1 MRLLFVSSAGHFGGT
16 ERWASMAIAELE
28 RRGHQI
34 WMACPDNA
42 HAGNFTGRERLW
54 HDGPK
59 SMWDT
64 SGVDRMAAFCRDRQI
79 DCIIPLSQNMYFIC
93 GRLARQ
99 LGIALVLR
107 LGIVRLPWRPVVDW
121 YGYGIYPDA
130 IIVNTQRIKQVLS
143 RAPFVKPE
151 RIHVI
156 YNGIVE
162 RPATGVA
169 SRPDKFTITSVG
181 TLSWRKGM
189 EHLIKAVALL
199 PDNLREK
206 VHVKLIG
213 QGPARGKLAGL
224 AEKLNLAA
232 QVEFTGHVEN
242 PTAHIAASDL
252 FVLLSAQEGIS
263 NALLEAMNCAVPAY
277 ATLVGGH
284 GEFIEHGINAYAAHS
299 RNPSQVVSDLADIMS
314 DQNIAAIGV
323 AGRETVRERFSMTTM
338 GDRLEEVLK
347 LAMIPKE
354 PTIDPFDGVKSGHSG
369 RRGA

>member
-1 MRLLFVSSAGHFGGT
+1 MRLLFVSSAAHFGGT

-28 RRGHQI
+28 RRGHQV
-34 WMACPDNA
+34 WMACPDKP
-42 HAGNFTGRERLW
+42 HAGNFTRPERLW
-54 HDGPK
+54 HDGPGT
-59 SMWDT
+59 MWDKP
-64 SGVDRMAAFCRDRQI
+64 GIDRMAAFCRKQQI
-79 DCIIPLSQNMYFIC
+79 DCIVPLSQKMYFTC
-93 GRLARQ
+93 GRLARK

-143 RAPFVKPE
+143 RAPFVKRD

-162 RPATGVA
+162 RLTGDVA
-169 SRPDKFTITSVG
+169 GQPDKFTITSVG

-199 PDNLREK
+199 PDDLREK
-206 VHVKLIG
+206 VHIKLIG
-213 QGPARGKLAGL
+213 EGPARGKLTGL
-224 AEKLNLAA
+224 AERLNLAA
-232 QVEFTGHVEN
+232 RVEFTGHVEN

-263 NALLEAMNCAVPAY
+263 NALLEAMNCGVPAY

-284 GEFIEHGINAYAAHS
+284 GEFIQHGVNAYAARS
-299 RNPSQVVSDLADIMS
+299 RRPSQVASDLAGIMS
-314 DQNIAAIGV
+314 DKNIGAVGA
-323 AGRETVRERFSMTTM
+323 AGRDTVRDRFSMTAM
-338 GDRLEEVLK
+338 GDRLEEVLQQA
-347 LAMIPKE
+347 LMPTE
-354 PTIDPFDGVKSGHSG
+354 PTKKGPAGKPAGPD
-369 RRGA
+369 R

>member
-28 RRGHQI
+28 RRGHDI
-34 WMACPDNA
+34 WMACPDKP
-42 HAGNFTGRERLW
+42 HAGNFIRKERLW
-54 HDGPK
+54 HDGPA
-59 SMWDT
+59 SMWDRP
-64 SGVDRMAAFCRDRQI
+64 GIERMAAFCRDQQI
-79 DCIIPLSQNMYFIC
+79 DCIIPLSQKMYFSC

-107 LGIVRLPWRPVVDW
+107 LGIVRLPWRPVIDW

-143 RAPFVKPE
+143 RAPFVRPE

-169 SRPDKFTITSVG
+169 GQPDKFTIASVG

-199 PDNLREK
+199 PDEVRERI
-206 VHVKLIG
+206 HIKLIG
-213 QGPARGKLAGL
+213 EGPAHGKLTTLAAKLGL
-224 AEKLNLAA
+224 AS
-232 QVEFTGHVEN
+232 QVEFTGHVDN

-263 NALLEAMNCAVPAY
+263 NALLEAMNCGVPAY

-284 GEFIEHGINAYAAHS
+284 GEFLEHGINAYIAHS
-299 RNPSQVVSDLADIMS
+299 RTPSQVARDLAGIMS
-314 DQNIAAIGV
+314 DHNIAAVGA
-323 AGRETVRERFSMTTM
+323 AGRDTVRDRFSMAVM

-347 LAMIPKE
+347 LAAKG
-354 PTIDPFDGVKSGHSG
+354 PTGKPAGPIN
-369 RRGA
+369 

>member
-1 MRLLFVSSAGHFGGT
+1 MRLLFVSSAEHFGGT

-34 WMACPDNA
+34 WMACPDTA
-42 HAGNFTGRERLW
+42 HAGNFTRAEQLW

-59 SMWDT
+59 SMWDK
-64 SGVDRMAAFCRDRQI
+64 SGMDRMAAFCQLHQI
-79 DCIIPLSQNMYFIC
+79 DCIVPLSQKIYFAC
-93 GRLARQ
+93 GRLARK
-99 LGIALVLR
+99 LDIALVLR
-107 LGIVRLPWRPVVDW
+107 LGIVRLPWRPVIDW

-130 IIVNTQRIKQVLS
+130 IIVNTQRIRQVLS
-143 RAPFVKPE
+143 RAPFVKRE

-169 SRPDKFTITSVG
+169 RRPGKFTITSVG

-199 PDNLREK
+199 PDDLRDR
-206 VHVKLIG
+206 VAIKLIG
-213 QGPARGKLAGL
+213 QGPAREKLAGL
-224 AEKLNLAA
+224 ATKLNLAD
-232 QVEFTGHVEN
+232 QVEFTGHVDN

-284 GEFIEHGINAYAAHS
+284 GEFIEHGINAYAARS
-299 RNPSQVVSDLADIMS
+299 RNPARVASDLAGIMS
-314 DQNIAAIGV
+314 DPNIAAIGG
-323 AGRETVRERFSMTTM
+323 AGRETVREKFSITTM
-338 GDRLEEVLK
+338 GDRLEDVLK
-347 LAMIPKE
+347 LAKKG
-354 PTIDPFDGVKSGHSG
+354 PTGKPAGPDHW
-369 RRGA
+369 

>member
-28 RRGHQI
+28 RRGHQV
-34 WMACPDNA
+34 WMSCPDNA
-42 HAGNFTGRERLW
+42 HAGNFTRRERMW

-79 DCIIPLSQNMYFIC
+79 DCIIPLSQKMYFIC

-213 QGPARGKLAGL
+213 QGPARGKLATL
-224 AEKLNLAA
+224 ATELNLAA

-299 RNPSQVVSDLADIMS
+299 RKPSRVVSDLADIMS
-314 DQNIAAIGV
+314 DQNIAAVGL
-323 AGRETVRERFSMTTM
+323 AGRETVRDRFSMTAM

-347 LAMIPKE
+347 LARKG
-354 PTIDPFDGVKSGHSG
+354 PTGKPAGPNH
-369 RRGA
+369 

>member
-1 MRLLFVSSAGHFGGT
+1 MRLLFVSSAEHFGGT

-28 RRGHQI
+28 RRGHQV
-34 WMACPDNA
+34 WMACPDKA
-42 HAGNFTGRERLW
+42 HAGNFARADHLW

-59 SMWDT
+59 SMWDK
-64 SGVDRMAAFCRDRQI
+64 SGMDRMAAFCRQHQI
-79 DCIIPLSQNMYFIC
+79 DCIVPLSQNMYFAC
-93 GRLARQ
+93 GRLARK

-121 YGYGIYPDA
+121 YGYGVYPDA
-130 IIVNTQRIKQVLS
+130 IIVNTQRIRQVLS

-169 SRPDKFTITSVG
+169 SQPGKFTITSVG

-199 PDNLREK
+199 PDDLREK

-213 QGPARGKLAGL
+213 QGPAREKLTGL
-224 AEKLNLAA
+224 ATKLNLAA
-232 QVEFTGHVEN
+232 QVEFTGHVDN

-299 RNPSQVVSDLADIMS
+299 RNPSRVASDLAGIMS
-314 DQNIAAIGV
+314 DENIAAVGV
-323 AGRETVRERFSMTTM
+323 AGRDTVRDRFSMTAM
-338 GDRLEEVLK
+338 GDRLEDVLK
-347 LAMIPKE
+347 LTKKG
-354 PTIDPFDGVKSGHSG
+354 PTGKPTGPDHQ
-369 RRGA
+369 

>member
-1 MRLLFVSSAGHFGGT
+1 MRLLFVSSASHFGGT

-34 WMACPDNA
+34 WMACPDTTF
-42 HAGNFTGRERLW
+42 AGNFTHRERLW
-54 HDGPK
+54 HDGPT
-59 SMWDT
+59 SMWDKP
-64 SGVDRMAAFCRDRQI
+64 GMHRMAAFCRDRQI
-79 DCIIPLSQNMYFIC
+79 DCIIPLSQKMYFTC

-107 LGIVRLPWRPVVDW
+107 LGIVRLPWRPIVDW

-143 RAPFVKPE
+143 RAPFVNQK
-151 RIHVI
+151 RIHVL

-162 RPATGVA
+162 HPATGVT
-169 SRPDKFTITSVG
+169 SRHGKFTITSVG

-189 EHLIKAVALL
+189 EHLIRAVALL
-199 PDNLREK
+199 PDDLREK

-213 QGPARGKLAGL
+213 QGPARRKLAALAANLGL
-224 AEKLNLAA
+224 ADR
-232 QVEFTGHVEN
+232 VEFTGHVDN

-252 FVLLSAQEGIS
+252 FVLLSVQEGIS

-277 ATLVGGH
+277 TTLVGGH
-284 GEFIEHGINAYAAHS
+284 GEFIIHGVNAYAADS
-299 RNPSQVVSDLADIMS
+299 RRPSRVMSDLQGIML
-314 DQNIAAIGV
+314 DENIAAIGM
-323 AGRETVRERFSMTTM
+323 AGRNTVRDRFSMTAM

-347 LAMIPKE
+347 QAIKD
-354 PTIDPFDGVKSGHSG
+354 PTRNPAVPNH
-369 RRGA
+369 

>member
-1 MRLLFVSSAGHFGGT
+1 MRLLFVSSASHFGGT

-34 WMACPDNA
+34 WMMCPKEA
-42 HAGNFTGRERLW
+42 HAGNFTRPDRLW
-54 HDGPK
+54 HDGPA
-59 SMWDT
+59 SMWDRT
-64 SGVDRMAAFCRDRQI
+64 GMERMAAFCRDERI
-79 DCIIPLSQNMYFIC
+79 DCIIPLSQKMYFTC

-99 LGIALVLR
+99 EGITLVLR

-130 IIVNTQRIKQVLS
+130 IIVNTRRIKQVLS

-162 RPATGVA
+162 RSATGVA
-169 SRPDKFTITSVG
+169 RQLGKFTIASVG

-189 EHLIKAVALL
+189 EHLIKAVSLL
-199 PDNLREK
+199 PEDLREK

-213 QGPARGKLAGL
+213 EGPARKKLASL
-224 AEKLNLAA
+224 ASRLNLTG

-242 PTAHIAASDL
+242 PTPHVAASDL
-252 FVLLSAQEGIS
+252 FVLLSVQEGIS
-263 NALLEAMNCAVPAY
+263 NALLEAMNLGVPAY
-277 ATLVGGH
+277 TTLVGGH
-284 GEFIEHGINAYAAHS
+284 GEFIEHGVNAYAA
-299 RNPSQVVSDLADIMS
+299 RTRRPPQVMSDLAGIMT
-314 DQNIAAIGV
+314 DHNITAIGA
-323 AGRETVRERFSMTTM
+323 AGRSTVRGRFSMTAM

-347 LAMIPKE
+347 LATKG
-354 PTIDPFDGVKSGHSG
+354 PTGLPAGPDL
-369 RRGA
+369 

>member
-1 MRLLFVSSAGHFGGT
+1 MRLLFVSSAGQFGGT

-28 RRGHQI
+28 RRGYDI
-34 WMACPDNA
+34 WMACPGKP
-42 HAGNFTGRERLW
+42 HAPNFTRPERLW
-54 HDGPK
+54 HDGPT
-59 SMWDT
+59 SMWDRA
-64 SGVDRMAAFCRDRQI
+64 GIDRMATFCRDHQI
-79 DCIIPLSQNMYFIC
+79 DCIIPLSQKMYFTC

-121 YGYGIYPDA
+121 YGYGFYPDA
-130 IIVNTQRIKQVLS
+130 IIVNTMRIKQVLS
-143 RAPFVKPE
+143 RAPFVRRE

-162 RPATGVA
+162 RATAGLA
-169 SRPDKFTITSVG
+169 AQPDKFTITSVG

-189 EHLIKAVALL
+189 EHLIRAVAQL
-199 PDNLREK
+199 PGDLRDK

-213 QGPARGKLAGL
+213 EGPARDKLAKL
-224 AEKLNLAA
+224 ATKLNLTG
-232 QVEFTGHVEN
+232 QVEFTGHAEN

-284 GEFIEHGINAYAAHS
+284 GEFIKHGVNAYAARS
-299 RNPSQVVSDLADIMS
+299 RAPKKVANDLASIMS
-314 DQNIAAIGV
+314 DQNIAAVGA
-323 AGRETVRERFSMTTM
+323 AGQATVRDRFSMSVM
-338 GDRLEEVLK
+338 GDRLEEVLTAAVK
-347 LAMIPKE
+347 GPTGMLAGP
-354 PTIDPFDGVKSGHSG
+354 IDLQ
-369 RRGA
+369 R

>member
-1 MRLLFVSSAGHFGGT
+1 MRLLFVSSAEHFGGT

-34 WMACPDNA
+34 WMACPDKP
-42 HAGNFTGRERLW
+42 HAENFTLPERLW
-54 HDGPK
+54 HEGPK
-59 SMWDT
+59 SMWDRA
-64 SGVDRMAAFCRDRQI
+64 GMDRMAGFCRDQQI
-79 DCIIPLSQNMYFIC
+79 DCIIPLSQKMYFTC

-143 RAPFVKPE
+143 RAPFVKRD

-162 RPATGVA
+162 RPAGGVA
-169 SRPDKFTITSVG
+169 NQPEKFTITSVG

-199 PDNLREK
+199 PDGLRKK
-206 VHVKLIG
+206 VHIKLIG
-213 QGPARGKLAGL
+213 EGPARGKLTSL
-224 AEKLNLAA
+224 AQRLDLAA

-277 ATLVGGH
+277 TTLVGGH
-284 GEFIEHGINAYAAHS
+284 GEFVEHGRNAYAARS
-299 RNPSQVVSDLADIMS
+299 RRPSQVAADLAGIMS
-314 DQNIAAIGV
+314 DHNIGAVGA
-323 AGRETVRERFSMTTM
+323 AGRDTVRDRFSMTAM

-347 LAMIPKE
+347 LAAKG
-354 PTIDPFDGVKSGHSG
+354 PTGKPAGPD
-369 RRGA
+369 R

>member
-28 RRGHQI
+28 RRGHQA
-34 WMACPDNA
+34 WMACPDKP
-42 HAGNFTGRERLW
+42 HARNFTRPERLL
-54 HDGPK
+54 HDGPA
-59 SMWDT
+59 SMWDR
-64 SGVDRMAAFCRDRQI
+64 SGMEQMTAFCRNEQI
-79 DCIIPLSQNMYFIC
+79 DCIIPLSQNMYFTC

-99 LGIALVLR
+99 LGIGLVLR
-107 LGIVRLPWRPVVDW
+107 LGIVRLPWRPVIDW

-130 IIVNTQRIKQVLS
+130 IIVNTRRIKQVLS
-143 RAPFVKPE
+143 RAPFVRPD

-162 RPATGVA
+162 RPTAGVVA
-169 SRPDKFTITSVG
+169 QPDKFTITSVG

-189 EHLIKAVALL
+189 EHLLKAVALL
-199 PDNLREK
+199 PGEVRDR

-213 QGPARGKLAGL
+213 EGPARKKLAAL
-224 AEKLNLAA
+224 AANLNLAG

-284 GEFIEHGINAYAAHS
+284 GEFIEHGSNAYAARS
-299 RNPSQVVSDLADIMS
+299 RNPSAVAADLTGIMADK
-314 DQNIAAIGV
+314 NITAIGA
-323 AGRETVRERFSMTTM
+323 AGRTTVREKFSMTVM
-338 GDRLEEVLK
+338 GDRLEEVLT
-347 LAMIPKE
+347 AAARG
-354 PTIDPFDGVKSGHSG
+354 PTG
-369 RRGA
+369 